1 MAAELPIT
9 DPTRRSLQQQLPSAI
24 KALRKRKRIDC
35 VGALGELDM
44 DAKGDRTAGLFYQL
58 LAFKPDLVRTGDVAI
73 SRQP

>member
-9 DPTRRSLQQQLPSAI
+9 DPTRRSLQQQVPSAI

-44 DAKGDRTAGLFYQL
+44 DAKGDRTAGLYDL
-58 LAFKPDLVRTGDVAI
+58 LAFKPDLVRTGHLAI